1 MSYKS
6 LVSTDQLYR
15 GETGSFT
22 PTIEGSSTPGVGTYS
37 RQEGYYMCYGSL
49 VIISYEI
56 VWSAHTG
63 TGNLELASLP
73 FTVDTYTSYCP
84 VVIENIDFG
93 TGDTYITLE
102 ADPGTTNARFIES
115 GDGNNAALLQLDTA
129 GEVRGILYYKRA

>member
-22 PTIEGSSTPGVGTYS
+22 PTIEGSTTPGVGTYS

-63 TGNLELASLP
+63 TGNLELGNLP
-73 FTVDTYTSYCP
+73 FTIDTYKSNGP
-84 VVIENIDFG
+84 VVLQNINW
-93 TGDTYITLE
+93 TNATYVLLE
-102 ADPGTTNARFIES
+102 PEPGTVNARFVQTEDNTPASFVSIDS
-115 GDGNNAALLQLDTA
+115 A
-129 GEVRGILYYKRA
+129 GEVRGNIYYKR